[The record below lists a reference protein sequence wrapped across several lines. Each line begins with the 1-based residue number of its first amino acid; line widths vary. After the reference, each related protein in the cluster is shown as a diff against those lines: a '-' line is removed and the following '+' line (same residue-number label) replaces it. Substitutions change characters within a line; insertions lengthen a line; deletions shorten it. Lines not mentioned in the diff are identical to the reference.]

1 MVEKKK
7 VKLPHLL
14 VTGTA
19 RTEPYSSPKSASSKF
34 NIPNRNRQA
43 HGNTLISQVENL
55 KKKVIARKERIVN
68 GIHVTFESE
77 PGFKLKLESLENKR
91 AGIELMSVK
100 QDATGKMLATVF
112 VPEGKL
118 EHFIKVFEIY
128 LNKETKKGIPKNA
141 NLVDSI
147 SNISMTVLEHLW
159 TDKDIPFPDREE
171 KIHWEIWLRV
181 GENRKTI
188 DLFKEQATVVGLVV
202 SDEEIEFPDRII
214 VLAKGTATQLSQSSA
229 LINCIAEIRKT
240 KETAEF
246 FTSLSPVEQAEW
258 VNETCSKLR
267 LPDENA
273 PSICILDTGINNGHP
288 LLKPVLNSVDM
299 HTYNPT
305 WGINDHHSHGT
316 EMAGLALYGD
326 LTDTLSSNDPVAL
339 SHCLESVKILPTN
352 SGQNE
357 QHLYGYITAEAI
369 YRAEIT
375 APQRQRT
382 ICMAVTTTDFR
393 DRGQPSSWSAKLDE
407 LSSGAN
413 DEQRRLIIVS
423 AGNTELQ
430 YRHNFPNSNETDGI
444 HDPGQAWNVLTVGAF
459 TEKCSIDSHTYP
471 DWRVVAEHGDLS
483 PSSCT
488 SIIWQKPWPIKPDIV
503 LEGGNMAID
512 PDTQTADYVDS
523 LQLLS
528 THWKPTNK
536 LLVATGDTSAA
547 TALAS
552 RMAAQLQATYPNF
565 WPETIRALL
574 VHSAE
579 WTNTMKKRFQIKS
592 VAHNNKKRNLE
603 NILRCCGFGVPN
615 LNEAMWSAHHSLTL
629 IVQESLQPFDKI
641 EGKYKTRNS
650 LANRHFRRIRCN
662 RC

>member
-1 MVEKKK
+1 MVEKKN

-19 RTEPYSSPKSASSKF
+19 RTERYSSPKSAGGSKF
-34 NIPNRNRQA
+34 NVPNRNRQA
-43 HGNTLISQVENL
+43 HGNALISQVENL
-55 KKKVIARKERIVN
+55 KKKAIARKERIVN
-68 GIHVTFESE
+68 GIHVTFESDPSFE
-77 PGFKLKLESLENKR
+77 LKLESLENKK

-118 EHFIKVFEIY
+118 QHFIKVFNTY
-128 LNKETKKGIPKNA
+128 LNKETKKGIPRNA
-141 NLVDSI
+141 TLVDSI

-159 TDKDIPFPDREE
+159 TDKDIPFPDKEE

-181 GENRKTI
+181 GENRKTTL
-188 DLFKEQATVVGLVV
+188 DLFKEQAAAVGLVV
-202 SDEEIEFPDRII
+202 SDDKIEFPDRT
-214 VLAKGTATQLSQSSA
+214 VCLAKGTAEQLSKLLA
-229 LINCIAEIRKT
+229 LINCIAEIRKA
-240 KETAEF
+240 KETADF
-246 FTSLSPVEQAEW
+246 FTGLSPVEQAEW

-267 LPDENA
+267 LPNENA

-299 HTYNPT
+299 HAYNPT
-305 WGINDHHSHGT
+305 WYVDDDTGHGT

-326 LTDTLSSNDPVAL
+326 LTETLSSNDPVVDL
-339 SHCLESVKILPTN
+339 SHCLESVKILPKH
-352 SGQNE
+352 GENE
-357 QHLYGYITAEAI
+357 PHLYGYITAEAI
-369 YRAEIT
+369 ARVEIT
-375 APQRQRT
+375 APQRQRL

-430 YRHNFPNSNETDGI
+430 YRHEFPHSNETDGI

-459 TEKCSIDSHTYP
+459 TEKCSIDSHTYH
-471 DWRVVAEHGDLS
+471 DWSVVAQHGDLS

-488 SIIWQKPWPIKPDIV
+488 SMIWQKPWPIKPDIV

-512 PDTQTADYVDS
+512 QDTKTADYVDS

-528 THWKPTNK
+528 TYWKPTNK

-552 RMAAQLQATYPNF
+552 RMAARLQAKYPNF

-574 VHSAE
+574 VHSAD
-579 WTNTMKKRFQIKS
+579 WTNTMKARFNINS
-592 VAHNNKKRNLE
+592 AAHHNKKRNVE

-615 LNEAMWSAHHSLTL
+615 LNEAMWSAHNSLTL

-650 LANRHFRRIRCN
+650 LANRHFRRIR
-662 RC
+662 